1 MVFAAFCRVLVCSA
15 LLGSAVGCV
24 TKGTYDAVVE
34 ERDQLAKVRR
44 NLEGRVELLEATNQS
59 FDSERLALIDQTEDL
74 NIANQQLESDLSRST
89 REARLLAQDLES
101 SQGVLANRNAEIEK
115 VRSTYDGL
123 LSDLE
128 DEVAS
133 GQIQIEKLR
142 SGLKMNLSEDIL
154 FRSGSATVNARG
166 AAVLRKLGSRL
177 NQLSHSVEVRG
188 HTDDVPIAG
197 RYPSN
202 WELAAARASAVV
214 RLLDDVGVDPA
225 RLTVVSRAEFEPIAP
240 NDTIEGRARNRRI
253 EIRLEPIA
261 PTRTSASSPE
271 SESAAETGSDGGA
284 RDAGS
289 ETPEDPAAAEAE
301 HAPAS

>member
-1 MVFAAFCRVLVCSA
+1 MAFAAFRRVLVCSA
-15 LLGSAVGCV
+15 LLGFAVSCV
-24 TKGTYDAVVE
+24 TKGTYDAVAE

-44 NLEGRVELLEATNQS
+44 DLEGRVELLEAANHS
-59 FDSERLALIDQTEDL
+59 FDSERLTLIDQAEDM

-89 REARLLAQDLES
+89 REARQLAQDLES

-115 VRSTYDGL
+115 VRSTYDLL

-133 GQIQIEKLR
+133 GQIQIEMLR
-142 SGLKMNLSEDIL
+142 SGLRMNLSEDIL
-154 FRSGSATVNARG
+154 FASGSARVNSRG
-166 AAVLRKLGSRL
+166 TAVLRKLGSRL

-214 RLLDDVGVDPA
+214 RLLDGAGVDPA
-225 RLTVVSRAEFEPIAP
+225 RLTVVSRAEFEPVAS
-240 NDTIEGRARNRRI
+240 NDTIEGRASNRRI

-261 PTRTSASSPE
+261 STRASASSTE